1 MKIYA
6 VDFVANVLAI
16 DSISPNIDQHQ
27 ISPFNNNA
35 SYNKVVTSIKHTIV
49 QEELFAWYF
58 NKFS

>member
-49 QEELFAWYF
+49 QEELFA
-58 NKFS
+58 